1 MYNNRQLL
9 LGTLLGILVPAFIMV
24 LMYAIKFKESSL
36 SSFIDAAV
44 SQGIASAIIVLA
56 VLGNLGL
63 FFLCLWRDKLW
74 AARGVMI
81 STLLYGM
88 LMLYF
93 KLLA

>member
-9 LGTLLGILVPAFIMV
+9 LGTLLGILIPAFIMT

-36 SSFIDAAV
+36 ESFIDTAV